1 LRALDAWNRRD
12 VDAFVA
18 LVSPDVVWEE
28 NPELPG
34 LREVY
39 RGRAEVRAWMEEV
52 LEVVESPQLELE
64 EITELGDDRVFGEI
78 FLTGRGK
85 GSGAPVELRFGM
97 AGSFAEGKI
106 TRRQVFCTRDEAP
119 RSRRAVGVGDGSSE
133 THARRSRDRG
143 WCGRWVGPRNR
154 RQRDYRRSAR
164 TRGRGGAWGA
174 GRLALDPEPCVAK
187 AIPSKPGWA

>member
-1 LRALDAWNRRD
+1 MSRENVELSLRALDAWNRRD

-39 RGRAEVRAWMEEV
+39 RGRAGVREWAEEV
-52 LEVVESPQLELE
+52 LEVLESPHSEVV

-85 GSGAPVELRFGM
+85 GSGAPVELRFWM
-97 AGSFAEGKI
+97 VGSFAEGMI
-106 TRRQVFCTRDEAP
+106 TRRQVFWTRDEALE
-119 RSRRAVGVGDGSSE
+119 AAGLSE
-133 THARRSRDRG
+133 
-143 WCGRWVGPRNR
+143 
-154 RQRDYRRSAR
+154 
-164 TRGRGGAWGA
+164 
-174 GRLALDPEPCVAK
+174 
-187 AIPSKPGWA
+187 